1 MEELVPW
8 GACGYHHDMSKQHS
22 LDALVIGAHP
32 DDAEMAIGGIL
43 AAMSAVGRRVMIVAL
58 TAGEAGSWGTPKGR
72 AREAAE
78 AARILGCEHRIL
90 DFKDTG
96 VENDRE
102 SRVRIAQL
110 LRELRPTL
118 VLAPYPDNRAS
129 HLDGRA
135 NVDHLAAGL
144 LARDGCK
151 LARLRRALPQGE
163 PHQVKRL
170 FYYMLPETVPPSF
183 VVDVSEHEE
192 TLTRAIEAYA
202 SQMPI
207 GRGPQSIL
215 DILLAQR
222 RTMGSRLHVGMAEAL
237 LSEDVLGG
245 TVETLFGI

>member
-1 MEELVPW
+1 
-8 GACGYHHDMSKQHS
+8 MSKQHS
-22 LDALVIGAHP
+22 FDALVIGAHP

-43 AAMSAVGRRVMIVAL
+43 AAMTEAGRRVMIVSL
-58 TAGEAGSWGTPKGR
+58 TAGESGTWGSPQER

-78 AARILGCEHRIL
+78 AARILRCEHRIL

-102 SRVRIAQL
+102 SRLRIAQL
-110 LRELRPTL
+110 VRELRPTL

-135 NVDHLAAGL
+135 NVDHLASGL

-151 LARLRRALPQGE
+151 LARLRKALPEGE
-163 PHQVKRL
+163 PHQVRRL
-170 FYYMLPETVPPSF
+170 FYYMLPETVTPSY
-183 VVDVSEHEE
+183 VVDVSMHQE
-192 TLTRAIEAYA
+192 TLTRAIQAYA

-222 RTMGSRLHVGMAEAL
+222 RALGSRLHVGMAEGL

-245 TVETLFGI
+245 GVETLFAI